1 MSFCSGDVF
10 AFNQRE
16 NHKKSIGFDGSCD
29 APGFS
34 VVRLWGR
41 KGSNAAADEALV
53 FAEEIGRRYEW
64 ACGTDISNTPGNN
77 LTQRYRD
84 YDTLKDS
91 SISNGTRSAAY
102 YEDLQESHV
111 PIGSGDPDN
120 IADLYYDLRD
130 FITAPPIS

>member
-1 MSFCSGDVF
+1 MSFCIGDVF
-10 AFNQRE
+10 AFNQIPE
-16 NHKKSIGFDGSCD
+16 TAQDLGEWVSFKI
-29 APGFS
+29 
-34 VVRLWGR
+34 
-41 KGSNAAADEALV
+41 GSNGLADEALV

-91 SISNGTRSAAY
+91 SISNGTRNAAY

-111 PIGSGDPDN
+111 LIGSGDPDN
-120 IADLYYDLRD
+120 IADLYYDLRKLSLP
-130 FITAPPIS
+130 PPIF